1 MKFTHPG
8 QRSKISFLSHYSHLN
23 WVSLLKQLDLDVVF
37 ITNARL
43 ARRTGVLL
51 KRFIGERKAWMEFEV
66 LWDRKGAFYA
76 KIALSARLF
85 AHHLHSPSKIYRFF
99 LHTSSGYRQDWAFLP
114 PFNCSYWKKEKK
126 NRIYSINRPGRLLN
140 FWSLRVGAYKIFT
153 LFNKCSMYILQQNS
167 KWQ

>member
-8 QRSKISFLSHYSHLN
+8 QSSKISFLSHYSHSN

-43 ARRTGVLL
+43 ARRTGVLF
-51 KRFIGERKAWMEFEV
+51 KRFIGERKAWSSRCYETGRARSMQKSRLVPACSPITSTPPPKYTVFFCTRV
-66 LWDRKGAFYA
+66 LDTGKTE
-76 KIALSARLF
+76 LF
-85 AHHLHSPSKIYRFF
+85 WLLLTVLIE
-99 LHTSSGYRQDWAFLP
+99 
-114 PFNCSYWKKEKK
+114 KKKKK

-140 FWSLRVGAYKIFT
+140 FCTLRVGAYKIFT